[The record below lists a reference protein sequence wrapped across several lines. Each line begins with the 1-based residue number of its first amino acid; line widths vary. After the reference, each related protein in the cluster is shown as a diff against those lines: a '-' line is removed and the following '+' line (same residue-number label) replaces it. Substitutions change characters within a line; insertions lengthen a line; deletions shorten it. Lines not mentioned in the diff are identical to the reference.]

1 MAGTSKTT
9 KDATG
14 FSSGCICGLD
24 TLGPVEAERWT
35 PGNAGHLSYCPA
47 SRAPRVADTATEQGF
62 IKGQSVAVID
72 NHGHVKYAGTV
83 DYTYP
88 DGRTVAVRRD
98 GHRFSCV
105 LPVHAVI
112 GL

>member
-1 MAGTSKTT
+1 MSKAM
-9 KDATG
+9 DIA
-14 FSSGCICGLD
+14 CICGRD
-24 TLGPVEAERWT
+24 MMTEAEALTWT
-35 PGNAGHLSYCPA
+35 PGNAEHLYYCPA
-47 SRAPRVADTATEQGF
+47 SRASDTATEQGF
-62 IKGQSVAVID
+62 VKGQSVAVLD
-72 NHGHVKYAGTV
+72 NHGRLTYAGTV

-98 GHRFSCV
+98 GRRFSNV